1 MRTRPKHW
9 LDRTLAPNANG
20 KHDAKGSFRAHPV
33 LVKDKNSEEMPGD
46 VAMPDTRP
54 VTGFYSFVNIA
65 GLRGCSGSSVQDGM
79 VVVIS
84 CTAVPKDVWSE
95 YGRSY

>member
-33 LVKDKNSEEMPGD
+33 LVKDKNSEEMPD